1 MGKKFE
7 RRNEVAPDSF
17 FKNHRDSS
25 RREARTVKRNDRTP
39 RYKEHGEGE
48 RRSFNPNFDRNNRIR
63 RNNNDNEQTPRRERN
78 SERESSLRNRRFSRN
93 SEPQEKYR
101 KESYAES
108 GEREQRRNPYRKG
121 RSEKKR
127 EFGREQEYTPR
138 NGERRQR
145 VAHKE
150 KETEPVFFTEPLI
163 NREIRLNRYIAM
175 SGICSRREAD
185 DFIKAGVV
193 KVNGVVVTEL
203 GTKISAND
211 EIRFNDEIIHGEKK
225 VYILMNKPKGYVTT
239 LDDPNAERTV
249 IDLLKGKVPERI
261 YPVGRFDKNTM
272 GVLLL
277 TNDGDLTK
285 ELTHPSYQKKK
296 IYHVFLDKNLSIE
309 DMERIAEGVELED
322 GIAYADEISF
332 IGDSK
337 KEVGVE
343 IHSGRNR
350 IVRRLFEHFGY
361 KVQKLDRV
369 YFAGLTKKGLQR
381 GFWRYLTPKEI
392 GALKSGIYQ

>member
-1 MGKKFE
+1 MEKKFE

-93 SEPQEKYR
+93 SEPQENYR

-261 YPVGRFDKNTM
+261 YPVGRLDKNTM

-369 YFAGLTKKGLQR
+369 HFAGLTKKGLQR

>member
-1 MGKKFE
+1 MEKKFE

-25 RREARTVKRNDRTP
+25 RREARTVKSNDRTP

-93 SEPQEKYR
+93 SEPQENYR

-261 YPVGRFDKNTM
+261 YPVGRLDKNTM

>member
-39 RYKEHGEGE
+39 RYKEHGESE

-93 SEPQEKYR
+93 SEPQENYR

-108 GEREQRRNPYRKG
+108 GEREQHRNPYRKG

-261 YPVGRFDKNTM
+261 YPVGRLDKNTM

>member
-1 MGKKFE
+1 MEKKFE

-93 SEPQEKYR
+93 SEPQENYR

-175 SGICSRREAD
+175 SRICSRREAD

-261 YPVGRFDKNTM
+261 YPVGRLDKNTM